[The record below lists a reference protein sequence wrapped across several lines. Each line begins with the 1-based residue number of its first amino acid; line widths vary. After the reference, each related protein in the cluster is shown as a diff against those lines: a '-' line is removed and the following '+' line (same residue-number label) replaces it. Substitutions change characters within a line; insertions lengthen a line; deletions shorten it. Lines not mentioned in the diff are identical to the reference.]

1 MSNPPTESKC
11 AAGVRS
17 APTFGTQSEIDET
30 AQRILKEQ
38 LAGLWTVRDRPPDVH
53 IDYEIEHK
61 SGGEPT
67 ALTLYVQLKGQRK
80 LEVVNGCAVVR
91 IKTKHLLY
99 WQTTR
104 RPVMLVRTDTTQRK
118 SYFLFVQ
125 QWLRE
130 TTTSEALARQSSHR
144 LRIPLAN
151 DLGTPDLFLTASRRA
166 DRYLRDLHST
176 SPEQAIASVE
186 RELEALDRRFRI
198 SLTATKDQRHYSIHP
213 DGSERVELKLTMPAL
228 TPDQRR
234 RADDAFGWGKPS
246 KIVAHNVRIEGSPLF
261 EHLTGKPN
269 RFELDLA
276 GTTRPAEL
284 RLTAGLG
291 EQRTLDIPGM
301 LSAGPAGLAFTP
313 QAGLTIGAE
322 LALPLQARIDGVGK
336 ITFTTNADAWC
347 GQRLL
352 SIQSLEKIAGFAQA
366 ATTTKDLATEL
377 RIGPVGMLRSRK
389 AFRSAGLFE
398 TIAWWSG
405 LLVEAAEAAILFGLD
420 PVVPDLASMSDES
433 IAATQETI
441 RLARTGSKFLPYFD
455 LELNAHDSAP
465 FADGRPEVAGSI
477 QVETPLVVNLL
488 GIHKSAG
495 ILRLEPAA
503 ARLVKQS
510 LVDSGAALI
519 VRVFPTEATEFAFR
533 RSETIRDVDTGA
545 SISDHQH

>member
-1 MSNPPTESKC
+1 MNTRATESKF
-11 AAGVRS
+11 AAGARP
-17 APTFGTQSEIDET
+17 APTFGPQSEIDEA
-30 AQRILKEQ
+30 AQRILKEE
-38 LAGLWTVRDRPPDVH
+38 LAGQWTVRDRPPDVH

-67 ALTLYVQLKGQRK
+67 ALTVYVQLKGQRK

-91 IKTKHLLY
+91 IKTKHLRY
-99 WQTTR
+99 WETAR

-130 TTTSEALARQSSHR
+130 TTTPEALARKSSRR

-151 DLGTPDLFLTASRRA
+151 DLGTPDLFLTAARQA

-186 RELEALDRRFRI
+186 QELAALDRRFRI
-198 SLTATKDQRHYSIHP
+198 SLTATKNQRHYTIHP
-213 DGSERVELKLTMPAL
+213 AGSEPVELKLTMPAL

-234 RADDAFGWGKPS
+234 RTDDAFGWGKPS
-246 KIVAHNVRIEGSPLF
+246 RIAAHNVRIEGSPLF
-261 EHLTGKPN
+261 EHLTEKPN
-269 RFELDLA
+269 RFELKLA

-291 EQRTLDIPGM
+291 EPRTLRIPGM

-313 QAGLTIGAE
+313 QAGLAIGAE
-322 LALPLQARIDGVGK
+322 LALPLQARVDGVGK

-352 SIQSLEKIAGFAQA
+352 SIQSLEEIAGFAQA

-398 TIAWWSG
+398 TVAWWSG
-405 LLVEAAEAAILFGLD
+405 LLLDAAGAALCFGLD
-420 PVVPDLASMSDES
+420 PVVPDLTSVSDET

-441 RLARTGSKFLPYFD
+441 QLARRGSKFLPYFD
-455 LELNAHDSAP
+455 IELNADGLAP
-465 FADGRPEVAGSI
+465 FADGQPEVAGSI

-488 GIHKSAG
+488 GIKKSAG

-503 ARLVKQS
+503 ARLLKQS
-510 LVDSGAALI
+510 PVDPGAAPI
-519 VRVFPTEATEFAFR
+519 VRVFPTEATEFRFQYFATNGSQINPER
-533 RSETIRDVDTGA
+533 LA
-545 SISDHQH
+545 SPA